1 MSINKRM
8 DKEDVVYIHTHT
20 HIYIVEYYSVIK
32 RNKIVPFVETW
43 MGPETVTHNEVSQKE
58 KKNVVC

>member
-1 MSINKRM
+1 MWC
-8 DKEDVVYIHTHT
+8 IHTHT
-20 HIYIVEYYSVIK
+20 HTHTHRHIYIVEYYSVIK